1 MTEVMDPDGR
11 EASGL
16 SDPFDLI
23 EQIAFGKVK
32 QALIW
37 IRLIKGLEV
46 LYRLIIQKQGDRNTA
61 DAGVRF
67 GSEDICGSS
76 HHLIVFIDVQPILIN
91 AAADKVISGKG
102 QQFPLP
108 DSGPEQDIEGQPA
121 SGLFFI
127 SEELLKLVKSL
138 DLHGVGV

>member
-1 MTEVMDPDGR
+1 MDPDGR

-32 QALIW
+32 QAFIW

-76 HHLIVFIDVQPILIN
+76 HHLIVFIDVQPVFIGPS
-91 AAADKVISGKG
+91 ADKVIPGKS
-102 QQFPLP
+102 QQLP
-108 DSGPEQDIEGQPA
+108 PRGSRTRTGY
-121 SGLFFI
+121 
-127 SEELLKLVKSL
+127 
-138 DLHGVGV
+138 